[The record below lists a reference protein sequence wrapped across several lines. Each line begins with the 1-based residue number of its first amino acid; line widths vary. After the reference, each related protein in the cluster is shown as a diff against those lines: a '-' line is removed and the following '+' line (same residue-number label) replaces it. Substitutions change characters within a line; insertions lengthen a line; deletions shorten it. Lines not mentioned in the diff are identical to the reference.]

1 MYSSLP
7 YDAKIVEF
15 IEKSLD
21 QVQKIHNKSLHKSRL
36 TFLELVI
43 PAIICAKSVQY
54 QAIGAEMVGD
64 IQESSKTRRVYN
76 FIRDYELDY
85 EFITYFLLLLLPKK
99 GKITLCLDRT
109 EWDFGTCTHNIL
121 TVTAY
126 SHGVGVPIWFECV
139 APNGGCCDA
148 DDKQY
153 VIMKCVDLV
162 GKNRIKRVIGDSEFI
177 GEEWIAY
184 LYKEKISF
192 FFDIRSNQY
201 FEYDGRKK
209 KVTEWMLGKYKLE
222 LNGIKI
228 FGKTLK
234 IGILKQKKSEKV
246 KRKEF
251 LAIVTNCKNTNGILS
266 VYKNRWSIEVFFQ
279 SLKGRGFHLEMTHNS
294 DPIEIRKLFALLCMA
309 FLLCF
314 VVGLEINK
322 VTPIPI
328 KNHGYKEHS
337 FFRAGRDFIRKVIN
351 KKSIIPYID
360 KIIIQLN
367 EKFVTILEQHYA
379 QYCQNILR
387 KKSFVT

>member
-15 IEKSLD
+15 LGKSLE
-21 QVQKIHNKSLHKSRL
+21 QLQKIHKKSIHKSRL

-54 QAIGAEMVGD
+54 HAIGAEMEGD

-76 FIRDYELDY
+76 FIKDYELDY
-85 EFITYFLLLLLPKK
+85 EFITYFLLFLLPRK

-126 SHGVGVPIWFECV
+126 SHGIGIPIWFECV
-139 APNGGCCDA
+139 AANGGCCDA

-153 VIMKCVDLV
+153 VIMKCVELL
-162 GKNRIKRVIGDSEFI
+162 GKSRIKRVIGDSEFI
-177 GEEWIAY
+177 GESWISY
-184 LYKEKISF
+184 LYTEKISF

-201 FEYDGRKK
+201 FEYDGRNK
-209 KVTEWMLGKYKLE
+209 KVTEWMRGKYKLE

-228 FGKTLK
+228 FGKTLR
-234 IGILKQKKSEKV
+234 IGILRQKKSEKV
-246 KRKEF
+246 KKKEF
-251 LAIVTNCKNTNGILS
+251 LAIVTNCENTNGILS

-279 SLKGRGFHLEMTHNS
+279 SLKGRGFNLEMTHNS

-328 KNHGYKEHS
+328 KNHGYKENS
-337 FFRAGRDFIRKVIN
+337 FFRAGRDFIRKVIS

-360 KIIIQLN
+360 KIIIQLS
-367 EKFVTILEQHYA
+367 EKFVTLLEQHYA
-379 QYCQNILR
+379 QFCQNIL
-387 KKSFVT
+387 KNKSFVT